1 MSGRGPHVVSGGA
14 SGIGLAT
21 VRRLLARG
29 ERVIVVDRIDRP
41 EDLRG
46 HDVTYF
52 VQDVS
57 DFEGL
62 SRVSERILAEHPRV
76 ASVVAS
82 AGLGL
87 SQRFEQTPIAEWSA
101 MFDTNISGTVAL
113 VQALVPGLAREA
125 AQSGRADVL
134 TIGSVVD
141 ENSYEGSTLYGVT
154 SAALKTFATHLRREL
169 RPQRIRVA
177 NLAPGYVRS
186 KWAENLALTADD
198 YSRLGPD
205 LVTVDDIAEIIDY
218 VLRQPAGV
226 VVHDLV
232 VVSTKQGWG

>member
-1 MSGRGPHVVSGGA
+1 MSDRGPHVVSGGA

-29 ERVIVVDRIDRP
+29 ERVIVLDRLDAP
-41 EDLRG
+41 DELRRD
-46 HDVTYF
+46 DVTY
-52 VQDVS
+52 VMQDVS
-57 DFEGL
+57 EFRGL
-62 SRVSERILAEHPRV
+62 SEASEWILAEHPRL

-87 SQRFEQTPIAEWSA
+87 SQRFEQTPTSQWTAVI
-101 MFDTNISGTVAL
+101 DTNISGTVAL

-125 AQSGRADVL
+125 AESGRADVL

-154 SAALKTFATHLRREL
+154 SAALKIFATHLRREL

-186 KWAENLALTADD
+186 TWAENLSFTADD
-198 YSRLGPD
+198 YARLGPD
-205 LVTVDDIAEIIDY
+205 LVTVEDVAEIIDY
-218 VLRQPAGV
+218 VLRQPPGV

-232 VVSTKQGWG
+232 VVSTRQGWG